1 MRVRMLTAIASERWS
16 ARDGEIVEIEAGL
29 ARRLISSGQAEAVEA
44 VEEFA
49 TVQSSELATLRPK
62 RRKHRT
68 VP

>member
-29 ARRLISSGQAEAVEA
+29 ARRLISSRQA
-44 VEEFA
+44 VEETA
-49 TVQSSELATLRPK
+49 TQEAPELATMRPK

-68 VP
+68 VS